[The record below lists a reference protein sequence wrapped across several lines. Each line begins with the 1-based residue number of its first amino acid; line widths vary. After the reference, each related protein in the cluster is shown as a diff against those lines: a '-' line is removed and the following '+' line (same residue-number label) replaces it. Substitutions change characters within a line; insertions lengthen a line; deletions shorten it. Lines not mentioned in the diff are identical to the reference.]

1 LFEINF
7 RNGET
12 TMNTINKVIV
22 IATRLAILALV
33 FAVSASQ
40 GQTSRSTG
48 SYYNRTDDSDAELNL
63 DRAGTDSD
71 VACTNARSGRVIDG
85 FDFLRNIGK
94 GVIKEF
100 YKAWC
105 ASGDGTNGR
114 EGVLLIFRMEDGSYT
129 GKSLGY
135 TNEHKRFT
143 FKWRPNALAIVHTHP
158 NVSDPE
164 PSAQDQRMAE
174 KFDVPIFT
182 ITIKGMYV
190 YDPAAK
196 ITSKVMDGLDWL
208 NLSRWTEEKAR
219 NVHSSLDKVNESG
232 YRFCGK

>member
-1 LFEINF
+1 
-7 RNGET
+7 
-12 TMNTINKVIV
+12 MNTINKVIV

-33 FAVSASQ
+33 LTASVSQ
-40 GQTSRSTG
+40 GQTSRST
-48 SYYNRTDDSDAELNL
+48 SCCYNRTDDSDAELNL

-71 VACTNARSGRVIDG
+71 VGSTNATPGRVIDG

-114 EGVLLIFRMEDGSYT
+114 EGALLIFRMEDGSYT
-129 GKSLGY
+129 GKSLDY
-135 TNEHKRFT
+135 TNEHKKFT

-164 PSAQDQRMAE
+164 PSAQDQRVGE

-208 NLSRWTEEKAR
+208 NLSRWTQEKAR
-219 NVHSSLDKVNESG
+219 NVHSSLHQVHESG
-232 YRFCGK
+232 YLCGKQCQ

>member
-1 LFEINF
+1 
-7 RNGET
+7 
-12 TMNTINKVIV
+12 MNTINKVIA

-33 FAVSASQ
+33 FTASVSQ

-71 VACTNARSGRVIDG
+71 VASTNARSGRVLDG

-105 ASGDGTNGR
+105 ASDDGTSGR
-114 EGVLLIFRMEDGSYT
+114 EGALLIFRMEDGSYT
-129 GKSLGY
+129 GTSLGY
-135 TNEHKRFT
+135 TNEHRRFT

-158 NVSDPE
+158 NASDPE
-164 PSAQDQRMAE
+164 PSAPDQRVAE
-174 KFDVPIFT
+174 RFDVPIFT

-208 NLSRWTEEKAR
+208 NLSSWTQEKAR
-219 NVHSSLDKVNESG
+219 SVHRSLDKVNESG